1 MVIETQS
8 ENKTSSM
15 KEFESLLNEDFKN
28 RKFKENEIIQAT
40 VSEITKKHIV
50 VDCKTKM
57 EGMIPIEEFKND
69 NELDKL
75 KVGSVID
82 VYLERIESFKGEIVV
97 SREKARR
104 MKAWQKMEKV
114 FETKE
119 ELVGFITGKVKG
131 GYICTV
137 DGLPTFM
144 PASQIDIRP
153 SKKVDHLMNTPV
165 KVIATK
171 IDKKRGNVCTSRR
184 AVLEKNKDAEA
195 KEILKDLKE
204 GDIIEDAKVRATTD
218 WGIFLDINGLD
229 ALLHITDL
237 SHGRV
242 KKPADLV
249 TIGQKIKVKIT
260 KIDPETNRIS
270 ASVKALTEDPYENLE
285 KKYKVGDIYTGT
297 CQKLMDYGAFIK
309 LEDGVEGLIHSSELS
324 WVNKNIQPSKVLSV
338 SQEVK
343 VKIVSIDMAAKRI
356 SLSYKATLKNP
367 LDDLKKKIGTVAEV
381 KVKNVTDKAIFAEIE
396 NGVVGM
402 IHYKEIAFDSNEG
415 SLNNYKKND
424 LIKAKIIEIKDD
436 KIRLSILALEKN
448 PLDWFA
454 ENNKNVGDVITT
466 TVQEV
471 MKNGVKVYIGN
482 EKKLLVTIKKSQL
495 AKESNDQRPEIFQP
509 GNKLD
514 AAIAEL
520 DIPNRKISLSVKE
533 AQIKEE
539 KSLIK
544 KFGKGA
550 SSSGAT
556 LKDIFNKALN
566 IKGKKTKKD

>member
-195 KEILKDLKE
+195 KEILKDLK
-204 GDIIEDAKVRATTD
+204 
-218 WGIFLDINGLD
+218 
-229 ALLHITDL
+229 LL
-237 SHGRV
+237 
-242 KKPADLV
+242 
-249 TIGQKIKVKIT
+249 
-260 KIDPETNRIS
+260 
-270 ASVKALTEDPYENLE
+270 
-285 KKYKVGDIYTGT
+285 
-297 CQKLMDYGAFIK
+297 
-309 LEDGVEGLIHSSELS
+309 
-324 WVNKNIQPSKVLSV
+324 
-338 SQEVK
+338 VK
-343 VKIVSIDMAAKRI
+343 VTM
-356 SLSYKATLKNP
+356 
-367 LDDLKKKIGTVAEV
+367 
-381 KVKNVTDKAIFAEIE
+381 
-396 NGVVGM
+396 
-402 IHYKEIAFDSNEG
+402 
-415 SLNNYKKND
+415 
-424 LIKAKIIEIKDD
+424 
-436 KIRLSILALEKN
+436 
-448 PLDWFA
+448 
-454 ENNKNVGDVITT
+454 
-466 TVQEV
+466 
-471 MKNGVKVYIGN
+471 
-482 EKKLLVTIKKSQL
+482 
-495 AKESNDQRPEIFQP
+495 
-509 GNKLD
+509 
-514 AAIAEL
+514 
-520 DIPNRKISLSVKE
+520 
-533 AQIKEE
+533 
-539 KSLIK
+539 
-544 KFGKGA
+544 
-550 SSSGAT
+550 
-556 LKDIFNKALN
+556 
-566 IKGKKTKKD
+566 